1 MDDTA
6 RASGGT
12 LGEYAYQSSRMDAR
26 ERSMADVVKDIIGNV
41 QDMIRS
47 EVRLAKAELREET
60 TRTMG
65 GAKMLGIAAGLG
77 FFAGAFL
84 LTGIALLLAL
94 VMPAWIAT
102 LLMAVVLGV
111 PAAILFG
118 KGRSQLTVPTPTKT
132 IDNVKENVE
141 WMKNQTKS

>member
-1 MDDTA
+1 MNDPTL
-6 RASGGT
+6 STGGA
-12 LGEYAYQSSRMDAR
+12 LGEYAYASSKD
-26 ERSMADVVKDIIGNV
+26 RSMAEVIKDIIANV

-60 TRTMG
+60 TRTLA

-77 FFAGAFL
+77 FFAAAFL

-94 VMPAWIAT
+94 FMPAWMAT
-102 LLMAVVLGV
+102 LAMALLLGI
-111 PAAILFG
+111 PAAICFAQ
-118 KGRSQLTVPTPTKT
+118 GRSKLSVPAPHKT

-141 WMKNQTKS
+141 WMKNQTRS

>member
-1 MDDTA
+1 MEA
-6 RASGGT
+6 R
-12 LGEYAYQSSRMDAR
+12 D
-26 ERSMADVVKDIIGNV
+26 RSMADVVKDIIGNV

-60 TRTMG
+60 TRTLG
-65 GAKMLGIAAGLG
+65 GAKMLGVAAGLG

-94 VMPAWIAT
+94 VMPAWMAT
-102 LLMAVVLGV
+102 LLMAVVLGA
-111 PAAILFG
+111 PAAILFA